1 MGLSRKKIKD
11 GSKSPCCS
19 FGLTLLII
27 FSLSFAVSSTGCLR
41 ETEQPDYLEF
51 RFNATA
57 SGPSEIIVPI
67 LDCGPVLSRLKV
79 TKGEGE
85 FTIIETIHGKCLKVN
100 FDSSIKVK
108 GRWYLEEPEKRG
120 LMTINLTT
128 MEDNDTRPYNFS
140 RENIPNRR
148 IWINVSYGH
157 IIDFSL
163 SSTMLI
169 LDESN
174 FEITYMFRYR
184 SRWNEPLEPGWDH
197 VWADGIAGRT

>member
-1 MGLSRKKIKD
+1 MGISRKRIKD

-27 FSLSFAVSSTGCLR
+27 FSLSFAVSSTGCLWL
-41 ETEQPDYLEF
+41 TEPPHYLEF

-67 LDCGPVLSRLKV
+67 LDLDPVLSRLKV

-100 FDSSIKVK
+100 FDSVIKLR
-108 GRWYLEEPEKRG
+108 GRWYYPEEPEKRG

-128 MEDNDTRPYNFS
+128 MEDNDTRPYNS
-140 RENIPNRR
+140 
-148 IWINVSYGH
+148 VSYTH
-157 IIDFSL
+157 L
-163 SSTMLI
+163 TLPTI
-169 LDESN
+169 L
-174 FEITYMFRYR
+174 
-184 SRWNEPLEPGWDH
+184 L
-197 VWADGIAGRT
+197 V